1 MVMLYTEILTSCI
14 SNLQTLV
21 STYYVSQFSSYCS
34 TNTYDIDTF
43 SATSLPH
50 SKIFKKKLIFPCKSV
65 DYFVSLQNK
74 GYKSYLISTIVDIR
88 KKVNKWY
95 GL

>member
-21 STYYVSQFSSYCS
+21 STYYVSQLSSYCS

-50 SKIFKKKLIFPCKSV
+50 
-65 DYFVSLQNK
+65 
-74 GYKSYLISTIVDIR
+74 
-88 KKVNKWY
+88 
-95 GL
+95 